1 MSSSKINVYFR
12 KKPFVPLVNNDQD
25 IIKTK
30 ENTIYVK
37 NLKPRV
43 SNKSQYMEFNVPL
56 LSQDLKNKDVYRAT
70 IQEDFNNK
78 KNVLLMAYGQ
88 TGSGKTHTLSG
99 NNNEEGIIP
108 IVIKKLLKDGHT
120 CKFKVIEVYR
130 NNIYDLQENIKT
142 PLAIYES
149 NKRLKYKTA
158 PVVTD
163 INTLDDF
170 NKAIIK
176 VNKNKKMG
184 CTKINQTSSRSHTI
198 YYFSINNS
206 QQFIAIDLAGNE
218 RGYLTRAKN
227 SVENQEYISINQSLF
242 ALKECIRSIFLNR
255 SYIPFRRSKLTL
267 LLRDLLN
274 KTINIH
280 FIGTLNPSRLC
291 YPDIID
297 TIEYGSC
304 LKYSKLKKLLKHVP
318 SEQFLTL
325 PKIDLIKS
333 AKQTNNKSED
343 NRPSTSVHNKQQ
355 NSEYIRNIKSE
366 PTMKKDEDFL
376 KRYHKFILAHYLIAR
391 KHAKIYN
398 SLSLTNDT
406 PIPNRQIKILLKRY
420 TEARGLFLNI

>member
-12 KKPFVPLVNNDQD
+12 KKPFVPLVNNDID

-43 SNKSQYMEFNVPL
+43 SDKSQYVEFNAPL
-56 LSQDLKNKDVYRAT
+56 LSHDYKNKDIYGAT

-78 KNVLLMAYGQ
+78 KNILLMAYGQ
-88 TGSGKTHTLSG
+88 TGSGKTHTLCG

-108 IVIKKLLKDGHT
+108 IVIKNLLKAGLT
-120 CKFKVIEVYR
+120 CKFKVIEVYC
-130 NNIYDLQENIKT
+130 NNIYDLQTSVKI

-163 INTLDDF
+163 INTLDDL
-170 NKAIIK
+170 NNAIIK
-176 VNKNKKMG
+176 VNKNKMMG

-255 SYIPFRRSKLTL
+255 PYIPFRRSKLTL

-420 TEARGLFLNI
+420 TEARGLFLNS